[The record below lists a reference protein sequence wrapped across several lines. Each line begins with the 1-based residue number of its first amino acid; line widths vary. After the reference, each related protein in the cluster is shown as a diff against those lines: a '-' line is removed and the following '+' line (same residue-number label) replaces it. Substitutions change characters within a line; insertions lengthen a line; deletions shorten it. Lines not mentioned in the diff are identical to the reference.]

1 MALSSRDTS
10 KRRAQR
16 NRTRLR
22 KMSNGRPRLSV
33 FRSAKNI
40 YAQVIDDERG
50 VTLAAASSLEGGE
63 GEAKAKSKAKAK
75 AKGSDKDAAARVGAL
90 VAQRAIEKGVKD
102 VVFDRGGYLYHGR
115 VKALADAAREAGLN
129 F

>member
-1 MALSSRDTS
+1 MASPKEALQ
-10 KRRAQR
+10 RRAARVRRQV
-16 NRTRLR
+16 
-22 KMSNGRPRLSV
+22 KAVANGRPRLSV
-33 FRSAKNI
+33 HRSSKNI
-40 YAQVIDDERG
+40 YAQIIDDENG
-50 VTLAAASSLEGGE
+50 VTLAAASTLEGE
-63 GEAKAKSKAKAK
+63 KKD
-75 AKGSDKDAAARVGAL
+75 KGSDKDAAARVGAL